1 MPVSSSSPIP
11 HDEAVVDADLEVVK
25 WRRRV
30 LIRAGYSDEEAL
42 ELASRPHVDL
52 HLAVDLLGEGCPAK
66 TAVKIL
72 R

>member
-1 MPVSSSSPIP
+1 MSPSTPIP
-11 HDEAVVDADLEVVK
+11 YDEVILDSDLEVVQ

-30 LIRAGYSDEEAL
+30 LVRAGYTDEEAL
-42 ELASRPHVDL
+42 ELAPRPHVDL
-52 HLAVDLLGEGCPAK
+52 HQAVDLLGEGCSSE